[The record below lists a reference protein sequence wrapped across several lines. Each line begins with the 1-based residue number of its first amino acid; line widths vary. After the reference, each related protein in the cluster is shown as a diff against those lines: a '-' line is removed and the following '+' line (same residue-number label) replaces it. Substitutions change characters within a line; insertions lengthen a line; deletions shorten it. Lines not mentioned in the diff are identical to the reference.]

1 MKLPVEEANLFF
13 KLMWGL
19 QFFINQQC
27 QILPGIKSANEY
39 ADLPVTEKLKVRD
52 KLWKS
57 PNLIDAYAEKN
68 PTVCQL
74 RNWI

>member
-1 MKLPVEEANLFF
+1 MKLLVEEANVFF
-13 KLMWGL
+13 TLMWGL
-19 QFFINQQC
+19 QSFINQQY
-27 QILPGIKSANEY
+27 QILPGIKSAKEY
-39 ADLPVTEKLKVRD
+39 ADLPVTEKMKVRD

-57 PNLIDAYAEKN
+57 PNLMMLMWKKT